1 MKRLTTG
8 NETESVIKLPINKS
22 LRPDT
27 VTSEFFQSFREEFSS
42 CPSEI
47 IPENCRETLP
57 NSFYEATITL
67 MTRPD
72 KNITK
77 QKITDQYH

>member
-8 NETESVIKLPINKS
+8 NETESVIKLPTNKS
-22 LRPDT
+22 LRPDS
-27 VTSEFFQSFREEFSS
+27 VTSEFFQLFREEVSS